1 MALHRY
7 RVYLVAGAFVA
18 GCLALVSPSSAA
30 SGCTYE
36 AQSVLVLGQVQ
47 IYMVEHCTDTSTGST
62 ASVVDPPR
70 DSNLDSFCVQTAI
83 SAGVDPFEF
92 CGIPLE
98 DAEATITPGLV
109 AAAFQQIPLPA
120 SELSV
125 QPANGRTLVNFDTN
139 FFTDTA
145 PFDRTVT
152 LLGQRVDLHIVPS
165 AFGWRFGD
173 GAALGSRDAGA
184 PYPDLRITHAYQR
197 KGSVQ
202 PAVDTT
208 YTATYRVNGGSW
220 AAVPGSVTV
229 PGASVGL
236 RVLTATPVLVGS
248 RHR

>member
-1 MALHRY
+1 MIR
-7 RVYLVAGAFVA
+7 R
-18 GCLALVSPSSAA
+18 ALVV
-30 SGCTYE
+30 T
-36 AQSVLVLGQVQ
+36 VLA
-47 IYMVEHCTDTSTGST
+47 I
-62 ASVVDPPR
+62 SVVSVDPASAGECHWQESTSLQDGVAHVEVVQVCSGGAEETSLTSDQHAPPS
-70 DSNLDSFCVQTAI
+70 DSNLDTICVATAI
-83 SAGVDPFEF
+83 SLGRDPFDY
-92 CGIPLE
+92 CGIPAE

-173 GAALGSRDAGA
+173 GAALASRDAGA

-236 RVLTATPVLVGS
+236 QVLTATPVLVGS

>member
-1 MALHRY
+1 MKR
-7 RVYLVAGAFVA
+7 LVIVAMVWGFIVWPSDAEAA
-18 GCLALVSPSSAA
+18 GCHLVTVSHFVNGAVYTGTVKVCDGEQTVAA
-30 SGCTYE
+30 ENDG
-36 AQSVLVLGQVQ
+36 
-47 IYMVEHCTDTSTGST
+47 
-62 ASVVDPPR
+62 VDPPR
-70 DSNLDSFCVQTAI
+70 DSDLDSICVQTAI
-83 SAGVDPFEF
+83 SVGEDPFAF
-92 CGIPLE
+92 CGIPPE
-98 DAEATITPGLV
+98 DTGPLITPDLV

-173 GAALGSRDAGA
+173 GAALASRDAGA

-229 PGASVGL
+229 PGESVGL

>member
-1 MALHRY
+1 MITRSLVVSIATGG
-7 RVYLVAGAFVA
+7 LVAIGGPA
-18 GCLALVSPSSAA
+18 SAA
-30 SGCTYE
+30 CEYQTEVEYIQGVAHVSTVMVCHDDGGS
-36 AQSVLVLGQVQ
+36 ASQV
-47 IYMVEHCTDTSTGST
+47 SLP
-62 ASVVDPPR
+62 PPR
-70 DSNLDSFCVQTAI
+70 DSDLDTICVQTAL
-83 SAGVDPFEF
+83 SQGLEPFAF
-92 CGIPLE
+92 CGIPAE
-98 DAEATITPGLV
+98 DAEATITPDLV

-173 GAALGSRDAGA
+173 GAALASRDAGA

-229 PGASVGL
+229 PGESVGL